1 METWDLFVKLREL
14 LHTGKALVLCTEAE
28 VQVLWD
34 KRAEDFEYCC
44 PVHGGGASRA
54 SCNGLGEGSWYL
66 HCTLAHIPD
75 NIRRVGLVS
84 DYSAEALEAGH
95 VWLNS
100 VLQNGSNHIRGERML
115 QVMTAKT

>member
-1 METWDLFVKLREL
+1 MVRAF
-14 LHTGKALVLCTEAE
+14 VLCTEAE

-34 KRAEDFEYCC
+34 KRAEDFESTA
-44 PVHGGGASRA
+44 VQSMEAFRA

-84 DYSAEALEAGH
+84 DYSTEALEAGH
-95 VWLNS
+95 VWLNVFCRTVRTIFGVS
-100 VLQNGSNHIRGERML
+100 
-115 QVMTAKT
+115 ACYK